1 MKIRLII
8 YLCLIVSSSLSQ
20 AGQVNRKN
28 FDSQQTDFRSHQQ
41 NGINE
46 IDMVD
51 QLIKNKNKMK
61 KNNSGRALEQQLNLN
76 DCHLGESVFNSFAQV
91 HFDLKKKKMAYKEFD
106 QNQAEIIN
114 IPDIICTTEN
124 NEHVFCQIETKK
136 ISIHF
141 FNIKNQNTEKNKNLM
156 SHIRFA
162 FGHDVLYA
170 NTIDGIIERPYY
182 DLEFK
187 RWSKRTD
194 TIRCIQELF

>member
-61 KNNSGRALEQQLNLN
+61 KNNSGRA
-76 DCHLGESVFNSFAQV
+76 
-91 HFDLKKKKMAYKEFD
+91 
-106 QNQAEIIN
+106 
-114 IPDIICTTEN
+114 
-124 NEHVFCQIETKK
+124 
-136 ISIHF
+136 
-141 FNIKNQNTEKNKNLM
+141 
-156 SHIRFA
+156 
-162 FGHDVLYA
+162 
-170 NTIDGIIERPYY
+170 
-182 DLEFK
+182 
-187 RWSKRTD
+187 
-194 TIRCIQELF
+194 